1 MSIGPG
7 GNMPPAEIQVK
18 TNNLVEEV
26 STGRVERKCTRKKI
40 FKYLMV
46 PLGCLLFLLIL
57 VISLALGLKQ
67 NGETHTL
74 KRQILWAESIALA
87 LSMILSFGST

>member
-26 STGRVERKCTRKKI
+26 SVGRVERKCTPKKI
-40 FKYLMV
+40 LIF
-46 PLGCLLFLLIL
+46 LGCLLFVLIL

-67 NGETHTL
+67 NGETNTL
-74 KRQILWAESIALA
+74 KRQILWAESIGPTNACSQLTESA
-87 LSMILSFGST
+87 S

>member
-26 STGRVERKCTRKKI
+26 SEGRVERKCTRKKI

-67 NGETHTL
+67 NGETNTL
-74 KRQILWAESIALA
+74 KRQILWAESIGNPM
-87 LSMILSFGST
+87 SND

>member
-26 STGRVERKCTRKKI
+26 SVGRVERKCTPTPKKI
-40 FKYLMV
+40 LIF
-46 PLGCLLFLLIL
+46 LGCLLFVLIL